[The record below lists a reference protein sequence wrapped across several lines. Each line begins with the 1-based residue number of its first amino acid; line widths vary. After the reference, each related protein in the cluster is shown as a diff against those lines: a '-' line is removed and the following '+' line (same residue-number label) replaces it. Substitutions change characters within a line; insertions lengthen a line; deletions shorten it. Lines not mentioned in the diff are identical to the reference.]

1 MSAEPALL
9 GWRPEFSLLFG
20 FQNANKTL
28 EQNSLLSQGLPTA
41 LFYIFPALPSIIV
54 VVVVVIIPTNK
65 FNRRVQAEPANG
77 PIVAQ
82 AVLGLLCVVAGK
94 KLRLPNLVIIEFVQI
109 KRAGRV
115 ETGAFDIHVR

>member
-41 LFYIFPALPSIIV
+41 LFYIFPCVTFHHRRGGCRHHPHQQV
-54 VVVVVIIPTNK
+54 QPTS
-65 FNRRVQAEPANG
+65 AS
-77 PIVAQ
+77 
-82 AVLGLLCVVAGK
+82 
-94 KLRLPNLVIIEFVQI
+94 
-109 KRAGRV
+109 
-115 ETGAFDIHVR
+115 